1 MVKLS
6 FEAEIKRETEEIV
19 KELTEHPELETIQM
33 TQEMDVR
40 VKEKFQAYLSSCSIV
55 SVK

>member
-40 VKEKFQAYLSSCSIV
+40 AKEKFQAYLSSCSIV